1 MLRAMQPLGCM
12 HPTVLVGVSSDKFT
26 VLFSLS
32 VSPDAFQHRYLL
44 HLQIG
49 SLRTPPPPA
58 PVRSALLP
66 SKLHRSTRSVLPPAS
81 QIQRPPAPA
90 LPTAWDVPTCPRLIG
105 RCRPPGIALHPS
117 TLQCEMQPVG
127 LKIGYEGSRRTT
139 HASRPQRPISQPHL
153 PPRSAT
159 AQRATVEA
167 WRLAFDIPPRIARAS
182 A

>member
-66 SKLHRSTRSVLPPAS
+66 SNFTEAPAACSRLHRRSSVPS
-81 QIQRPPAPA
+81 APT

-105 RCRPPGIALHPS
+105 RCRPPGISLHPS